1 MKKLKISNIISPG
14 DCCSASIRLPV
25 CLVQDWSTMYNVENK
40 LYNVNKF
47 MRGLRSFQVC
57 YKAEREIITVR
68 IRWLQSSSATDHNKY
83 CCIYHDKIV

>member
-57 YKAEREIITVR
+57 YKAEWKIITVR
-68 IRWLQSSSATDHNKY
+68 IAGCNPQPQIITN
-83 CCIYHDKIV
+83 IVAFIMTK